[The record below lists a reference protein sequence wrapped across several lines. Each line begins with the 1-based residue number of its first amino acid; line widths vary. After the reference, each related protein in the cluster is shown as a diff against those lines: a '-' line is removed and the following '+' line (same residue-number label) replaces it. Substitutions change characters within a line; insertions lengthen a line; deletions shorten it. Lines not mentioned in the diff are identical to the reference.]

1 MLIFYNRI
9 TTNYFRRNSYQ
20 RLKKKRRKK
29 KLKNKTPTPNV
40 TLNINL
46 RELSMIQ
53 TCIALTLASIVET
66 KRKSHDSI
74 PLDPNILEWLHD
86 ELGSLYAKL
95 GIEKYKEGEEEGE
108 KKKYSDIEQYEQ
120 YAKLNN

>member
-1 MLIFYNRI
+1 M
-9 TTNYFRRNSYQ
+9 
-20 RLKKKRRKK
+20 
-29 KLKNKTPTPNV
+29 KNKTPTSTV

-46 RELSMIQ
+46 HELSMIQ

-74 PLDPNILEWLHD
+74 SLDPDILEWLHD

-95 GIEKYKEGEEEGE
+95 GKEKGKGKEGEEEGE
-108 KKKYSDIEQYEQ
+108 KKKHLDIEQYKQ
-120 YAKLNN
+120 YTKFRTKIVKLSEEA

>member
-1 MLIFYNRI
+1 
-9 TTNYFRRNSYQ
+9 
-20 RLKKKRRKK
+20 LKKKKKRRRKRRRRKK

-46 RELSMIQ
+46 HELSMIQ

-74 PLDPNILEWLHD
+74 PLDPNILEWLYD
-86 ELGSLYAKL
+86 ELGSLY
-95 GIEKYKEGEEEGE
+95 
-108 KKKYSDIEQYEQ
+108 
-120 YAKLNN
+120 

>member
-1 MLIFYNRI
+1 
-9 TTNYFRRNSYQ
+9 
-20 RLKKKRRKK
+20 LKKKRRRRRK
-29 KLKNKTPTPNV
+29 KLKNKTPTPKV

-46 RELSMIQ
+46 HELSMIQ

>member
-1 MLIFYNRI
+1 M
-9 TTNYFRRNSYQ
+9 
-20 RLKKKRRKK
+20 
-29 KLKNKTPTPNV
+29 KNKTPTPKV

-46 RELSMIQ
+46 HELSMIQ